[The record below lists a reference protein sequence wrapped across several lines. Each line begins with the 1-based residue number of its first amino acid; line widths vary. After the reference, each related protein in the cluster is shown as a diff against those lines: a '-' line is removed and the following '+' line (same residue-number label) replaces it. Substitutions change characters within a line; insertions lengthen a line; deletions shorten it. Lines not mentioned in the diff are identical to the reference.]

1 MTGTESYV
9 VAIRPIELF
18 QATEQVDFEKVRELA
33 LTIRLQGYWLVP
45 VPIESRTGL
54 VMDGNHRLHAAKLL
68 GLRRLPCVPCV
79 PLDYDDH
86 RVAVRCWRSG
96 APFDVERVMSIAS
109 QREVLPYKTTRH
121 RFDPPLPR
129 SHIPIVQLG

>member
-1 MTGTESYV
+1 MTGTEPYI

-18 QATEQVDFEKVRELA
+18 QPTEQVDFEKVRQLA
-33 LTIRLQGYWLVP
+33 LTIRLQGHWLVP

-68 GLRRLPCVPCV
+68 GLRRLPCVP
-79 PLDYDDH
+79 LGYDDR
-86 RVAVRCWRSG
+86 RVAVRCWQSG

-109 QREVLPYKTTRH
+109 RREVLPFKTTRH
-121 RFDPPLPR
+121 RFDPPLPK
-129 SHIPIVQLG
+129 SHIPIALLG